1 MSTPI
6 RWGILGPGRIAGKFA
21 EAVSALPDA
30 ELVAVGSRAS
40 ERAAEFAAKY
50 AIPNAHGS
58 YADLAADPT
67 VDAVYV
73 SSPHVGHAGHA
84 CLCLE
89 AGKAVLCE
97 KPMFV
102 NAAGVRRMRDCA
114 RANGRFLMEAM
125 WTRFLPVTVGVRQ
138 WLADGC
144 IGEPR
149 AVLIDFGFR
158 CAWNPAS
165 RLLNPELAGGGL
177 LDVGVYTISYAS
189 MIFGTAQSATG
200 FAHIGETGVD
210 EQAAMT
216 LSYGAGKL
224 ASLFCSVRTRTPH
237 TARICGTD
245 GEIFVE
251 HFWNTPKATLTRPK
265 AEPEVLD
272 QSHEINGFEYEIRE
286 VHRCLAAGL
295 LENPIMPLDESLAI
309 AETMDQLRAQ
319 WGLTFPMEQG
329 AE

>member
-1 MSTPI
+1 MNPTI
-6 RWGILGPGRIAGKFA
+6 QWGILGPGSIARKFA
-21 EAVSALPDA
+21 EAVNALPDGTLA
-30 ELVAVGSRAS
+30 AVGSRS
-40 ERAAEFAAKY
+40 PERAAEFAAKY
-50 AIPNAHGS
+50 GIPRAYGS
-58 YADLAADPT
+58 YAELAADPAIQ
-67 VDAVYV
+67 AVYV
-73 SSPHVGHAGHA
+73 ASPHVGHADHA

-114 RANGRFLMEAM
+114 RANGQFLMEAM

-138 WLADGC
+138 WLAEGR

-149 AVLIDFGFR
+149 AAIIDFGFR
-158 CAWNPAS
+158 CGWNPAS
-165 RLLNPELAGGGL
+165 RLLSPDLAGGGL

-210 EQAAMT
+210 EQASLA
-216 LSYGAGKL
+216 LSYATGQL
-224 ASLFCSVRTRTPH
+224 ATLFCSVRTRTPH

-251 HFWNTPKATLTRPK
+251 HFWNAPKATLTLPK
-265 AEPEVLD
+265 AEPEVLA
-272 QSHEINGFEYEIRE
+272 QAHEINGFEYEIRE

-295 LENPIMPLDESLAI
+295 LESPAMPVDESLAI
-309 AETMDQLRAQ
+309 AETTDQLRAQ
-319 WGLTFPMEQG
+319 WGLKFPME
-329 AE
+329 